1 MNGGENRKAP
11 GSRPSR
17 RRKLLF
23 YAIMLAIPLATPL
36 VAVLGYYTYRKL
48 TEPAEMSGSYGVI
61 DGELGWR
68 LKPNATARH
77 WMRDR
82 ISGGTFFD
90 AKIHTDN
97 SGFRAAEPKGD
108 TPTEAIVAIGDSWTF
123 GYAID
128 YGDTFS
134 ARLAENL
141 GRPVVN
147 MGVPAY
153 GSAQVVLLFE
163 RYVRKLQPKVVI
175 HLNLGLWQ
183 RSLCHGAALPRHIL
197 KPCFWRD
204 PASREIRIVTPR
216 PGYVREMAARNVYP
230 GGWLTAGNMSW
241 GYYLISRP
249 VTKIKQLLTS
259 VGLLPGHQ
267 SDYDDDSRLGREAI
281 RFTLKRL
288 GGLARRHGFLLVI
301 VDPPGDYDEACREM
315 APLLVGRLFCFPA
328 GQWRRDV
335 SEPASR
341 LPEPERRVPGDGHF
355 ARGTNGLIAQS
366 LARYLAPLLSGR

>member
-1 MNGGENRKAP
+1 
-11 GSRPSR
+11 
-17 RRKLLF
+17 
-23 YAIMLAIPLATPL
+23 MLAVPLAALPA
-36 VAVLGYYTYRKL
+36 AVLGYYTYKKL
-48 TEPAEMSGSYGVI
+48 TAPAEMSGSYGVI

-82 ISGGTFFD
+82 VSGGTFFD
-90 AKIHTDN
+90 AKIYTDN
-97 SGFRAAEPKGD
+97 SGFRAAEPKGA
-108 TPTEAIVAIGDSWTF
+108 TPSGAIVAIGDSWTF

-128 YGDTFS
+128 HEETFP
-134 ARLAENL
+134 AQLAQLL

-153 GSAQVVLLFE
+153 GSAQAVLLLE
-163 RYVRKLQPKVVI
+163 RYVQELRPRLVI

-183 RSLCHGAALPRHIL
+183 RSLCHGAAPPRHIL

-204 PASREIRIVTPR
+204 PASREIRMVTPR
-216 PGYVREMAARNVYP
+216 PGYVDEMAAKNIFP

-259 VGLLPGHQ
+259 AGLLPGHQ
-267 SDYDDDSRLGREAI
+267 SDYDDDPMLGRAAIRYTLRRLGD
-281 RFTLKRL
+281 
-288 GGLARRHGFLLVI
+288 LARSYDFRLVI
-301 VDPPGDYDEACREM
+301 VDPPGDYDEACRELV
-315 APLLVGRLFCFPA
+315 PLLADRLSCFPA
-328 GQWRRDV
+328 GRWRRDV

-341 LPEPERRVPGDGHF
+341 LPEHERKVPGDGHF
-355 ARGTNGLIAQS
+355 ARGMNGLIAQS
-366 LARYLAPLLSGR
+366 LARYLAPLISGR